1 MRPET
6 HKGLKR
12 VTRVQCSWA
21 FTFYHFWK
29 PWWQISILNKW
40 LPRDHHADVLR
51 QEFCISGLKIHRSK
65 TKKWKEKVQ
74 QNTQLSFGGGRE
86 AFHQEIVLRRI
97 QSRASDKANIF
108 TFQPLMSFWWERPIR
123 IILEISLSVRLVV
136 LSSSSVHASATCV
149 RVSVLLSF

>member
-1 MRPET
+1 MLVNIHILPFLET
-6 HKGLKR
+6 L
-12 VTRVQCSWA
+12 VTDI
-21 FTFYHFWK
+21 HFK
-29 PWWQISILNKW
+29 QMAA
-40 LPRDHHADVLR
+40 DADVLR

-108 TFQPLMSFWWERPIR
+108 TFQPLMSF
-123 IILEISLSVRLVV
+123 
-136 LSSSSVHASATCV
+136 
-149 RVSVLLSF
+149 